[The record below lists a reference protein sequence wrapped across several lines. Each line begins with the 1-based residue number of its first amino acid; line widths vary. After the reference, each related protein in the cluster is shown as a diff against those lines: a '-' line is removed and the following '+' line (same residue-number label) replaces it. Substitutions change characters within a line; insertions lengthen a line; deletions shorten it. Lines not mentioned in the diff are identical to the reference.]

1 MALQRAFVGVAAALW
16 LLAGPVQAEEDI
28 AKLNDEARRAS
39 VRLLDQL
46 RSEVAREMD
55 RAGPLRAIV
64 VCKFSAPEVTATL
77 SRQYGEKI
85 ARISLKPRNR
95 ALGEADAW
103 EQNILLDFEKR
114 VAKGEKAEN
123 LEYSEIVREPAGRY
137 FRYLK
142 AIPMGPS
149 CVACHGSGISE
160 AVRSILAS
168 EYPYDKAVDY
178 AIGQVRGAVTIKKP
192 L

>member
-1 MALQRAFVGVAAALW
+1 MVSWRVVAVAALS
-16 LLAGPVQAEEDI
+16 LFAGAASAEEDI

-46 RSEVAREMD
+46 RSEVVREMD

-103 EQNILLDFEKR
+103 EQTVLLDFEKR

-123 LEYSEIVREPAGRY
+123 LEYSEIVREPAGRF

-142 AIPMGPS
+142 AIPMGPA
-149 CVACHGSGISE
+149 CVSCHGTGISE
-160 AVRSILAS
+160 AVHSVLAS
-168 EYPYDKAVDY
+168 EYPHDKAVDY

>member
-1 MALQRAFVGVAAALW
+1 MARRCAVIAAAAFW
-16 LLAGPVQAEEDI
+16 LLAGAASAEDDL
-28 AKLNDEARRAS
+28 AKLNDDARKAS

-95 ALGEADAW
+95 ALGEADVW
-103 EQNILLDFEKR
+103 EQGVLLDFEKR

-149 CVACHGSGISE
+149 CVACHGTGISE
-160 AVRSILAS
+160 AVHSILAS
-168 EYPYDKAVDY
+168 EYPHDKAVDY